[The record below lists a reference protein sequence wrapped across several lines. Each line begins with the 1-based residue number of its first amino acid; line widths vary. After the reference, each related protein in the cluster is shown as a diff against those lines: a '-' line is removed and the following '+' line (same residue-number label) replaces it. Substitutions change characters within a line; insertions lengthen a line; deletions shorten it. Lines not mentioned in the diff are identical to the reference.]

1 MQSEIIKTSFNKKNE
16 KKIEIDLIPLSR
28 IKSFWKS
35 KVEERY
41 ERIDFYQFIHFT
53 AGTGKHFVD
62 FNTYEYSVGTSFYLS
77 KYQVQKWDFT
87 KDYDGYIVL
96 FTENFLSN
104 TEKDRKLLLDLEI
117 ALHNSP
123 KLPETSSASIIELL
137 KLLLREFSQPADK
150 VKEEIL
156 RSLLKAF
163 LLQLLR
169 FSPMECNLIDKDSD
183 ITLFRNF
190 RRYLEN
196 HYLTK
201 RTVAEYATKCGV
213 GPKKL
218 NHAIQKFSG
227 ITAKQYIDGR
237 IILEA
242 KRLISSTCETTQEA
256 AFALEFDD
264 PSNFVKFFKR
274 YTGVTP
280 SQFMASL

>member
-1 MQSEIIKTSFNKKNE
+1 MQSEIIKTSFSKKNE

-41 ERIDFYQFIHFT
+41 ERINFYQFIHFT

-87 KDYDGYIVL
+87 KDCDGYVIL

-117 ALHNSP
+117 ALHNAP
-123 KLPETSSASIIELL
+123 KLPETSSASIVELL
-137 KLLLREFSQPADK
+137 KFLLREFSQPADK

-169 FSPMECNLIDKDSD
+169 FSPLECNLIDKDSD

-201 RTVAEYATKCGV
+201 RTVAEYAAECGV

-218 NHAIQKFSG
+218 NHTIQKFSG

-280 SQFMASL
+280 SKFQASL